1 MANQELL
8 KADYLFEV
16 SWEVCNK
23 VGGIYT
29 VISTKVPQILK
40 EHRNN
45 YFLIGPDV
53 WKETRDN
60 PEFIE
65 DKTLLGFWPEQA
77 AREGLRIRT
86 GRWNIEGKPIVILV
100 DFTPFF
106 QVKDKIFSIFWE
118 KFGLDSISGGWDYI
132 EPCLFGYAAARVIES
147 YYNFYLNASDKL
159 VAHFHEWMTGGGIL
173 YLRDRVPQAATVFT
187 THATVLGRTI
197 AGNKLPLYRDLKTF
211 NPDQVAREHN
221 VTAKFSLE
229 RSSAQQADAFT
240 VVSAI
245 TAEECTYLLGKSV
258 DLVTPNGFDDSFVP
272 NKDSF
277 ETKRQEAKDS
287 LFKVAE
293 AVLDRKIKRDSLLI
307 VNSGRYE
314 FGNKGI
320 DLFIDSLS
328 LLNEDANLKKDIIAF
343 ITVPAHQTGVRK
355 EVVDRLRDGIT
366 ETETEG
372 EYLTHCL
379 YNVDHDPVI
388 CRLKNKGLNNKS
400 SQHVQV
406 IFVPSYLD
414 GIDGIFDKSYY
425 DLLIGFDLSAF
436 PSYYEPWGY
445 TPLESIAFHVP
456 TVTTTLA
463 GFGLWMNEYAGAAE
477 NGVCVL
483 ERNEGNESSVIVG
496 MAKYFREYLDA
507 SAKARDAMRQSAFKL
522 SRLALWENLVEKYQ
536 QTYSIAIEK
545 SLKRF
550 EQYRLKRPIESGEPY
565 AFIKSNKPD
574 WRKILVKSDLPS
586 SLIPLQKIAKNV
598 WWSWNHEARQ
608 LFSMIDPELWE
619 AVNQNPVALIE
630 RMSLKTMQHLETD
643 QEFLTKLDEV
653 YTKFQNY
660 MQEAE
665 DKPAMQIAYFSME
678 FGLHDSIQ
686 IYSGGLGILAGD
698 YLKEASDCNY
708 NMIGVGLLYRFGYF
722 RQHLTILGDQV
733 DNYSPQIFSQ
743 LPLTPVLNANGER
756 VKVSIALPG
765 RNLYAKVWRID
776 VGRIPLYLLDTDI
789 VDNSDADRS
798 ITHKL
803 YGGDWENRFKQELL
817 LGVGGIR
824 LLEALDIKPDLYHCN
839 EGHAA
844 FIGVERLR
852 ILVQEKGLTFAE
864 AVEVVR
870 SSNLFT
876 THTPVPAGHD
886 AFTEDILRTYIP
898 HYADRLGIS
907 WSAFMNLGR
916 FVENKSD
923 EKFSMSVL
931 AAKLSQEMNG
941 VSAIHGRVSRELFA
955 PLFDGYYPE
964 ELYIGHVTNG
974 VHFPTWAAWKW
985 QKLYKQE
992 FGEDFLNDQSNPVY
1006 WQKIHNVPSERI
1018 WKIRNTLRVELVEFI
1033 RTRVRNDMTNRQE
1046 SPKQILQVSE
1056 TLDPNALTI
1065 GFARRFATYKRA
1077 HLLFSNLD
1085 RLAEILN
1092 NKKRPVQFIFAG
1104 KAHPADKAG
1113 QDLIRRIVEIS
1124 RQPAFAGKIVFVE
1137 NYDMQLGRRLV
1148 QGCDIWLNTPTRPLE
1163 ASGTSGEKAIM
1174 NGVVN
1179 FSVLDG
1185 WWAEGYTKESGW
1197 ALPEK
1202 STYDNSAFQ
1211 DELDA
1216 ELIYSIFEDEIIPT
1230 FYDRDKDKGDVP
1242 YKWVEYIKN
1251 TISEIAP
1258 KFTMKRMLDDYKDQY
1273 YVPMYVRKTELAEN
1287 NYERAFE
1294 LTSWKRRILR
1304 TWEFITLVDVKVP
1317 ESSMRSLK
1325 LGERY
1330 QVELQLDLKDLH
1342 STDVGVEILFGK
1354 KKNDQMEELLDVVEL
1369 HAVEENGGI
1378 VRYAADIDAA
1388 ITGVFDFAFRVFPTN
1403 PLLPHRQDFNLVRWM

>member
-1 MANQELL
+1 MSSQELL

-40 EHRNN
+40 EHLNN
-45 YFLIGPDV
+45 YVLIGPDV
-53 WKETRDN
+53 WKETREN

-65 DKTLLGFWPEQA
+65 DKSILGVWPEQA

-106 QVKDKIFSIFWE
+106 QVKDKIFTTYWE

-147 YYNFYLNASDKL
+147 YYNYYLNASDKL

-173 YLRDRVPQAATVFT
+173 YLRDRVPQAASVFT

-211 NPDQVAREHN
+211 QPDQIARDHN

-245 TAEECTYLLGKSV
+245 TGEECTYLLGKSV
-258 DLVTPNGFDDSFVP
+258 DLITPNGFDDSFVP
-272 NKDSF
+272 ADDVF
-277 ETKRQEAKDS
+277 EVKREEAKAS
-287 LFKVAE
+287 LFSVAE
-293 AVLDRKIKRDSLLI
+293 AVLNRKINRDSLLI

-328 LLNEDANLKKDIIAF
+328 LLNEDKDLQKDIIAF
-343 ITVPAHQTGVRK
+343 ITVPAHQTGARK
-355 EVVDRLRDGIT
+355 EVVDRLKEGIT
-366 ETETEG
+366 EAETEG
-372 EYLTHCL
+372 EYLTHNL
-379 YNVDHDPVI
+379 YDVDHDQII
-388 CRLKNKGLNNKS
+388 CRVKGKGLNNS
-400 SQHVQV
+400 LAQHVQV

-414 GIDGIFDKSYY
+414 GADGIFDKTYY
-425 DLLIGFDLSAF
+425 ELLIGFDLSAF

-477 NGVCVL
+477 KGVCVL
-483 ERNEGNESSVIVG
+483 ERNDENEAVVVVG
-496 MAKYFREYLDA
+496 MAKYFKEYTEA
-507 SAKARDAMRQSAFKL
+507 SDVERDAIRQSAYEL
-522 SRLALWENLVEKYQ
+522 SRLALWKNLIENYKK
-536 QTYSIAIEK
+536 TYSIALEK
-545 SLKRF
+545 TLKRF
-550 EQYRLKRPIESGEPY
+550 DRYRLKRPTEIGEPY
-565 AFIKSNKPD
+565 AFVKSNKPE
-574 WRKILVKSDLPS
+574 WRRVLVKSVMPS
-586 SLIPLQKIAKNV
+586 YLTNLQKIAKNL

-608 LFSMIDPELWE
+608 LFNMIDPVLWE
-619 AVNQNPVALIE
+619 SVNQNPVALIE
-630 RMSLKTMQHLETD
+630 RMSLKTMQNLETN
-643 QEFLTKLDEV
+643 QEFLAKLDEV
-653 YTKFQNY
+653 NTKFENY
-660 MQEAE
+660 MQDAE
-665 DKPAMQIAYFSME
+665 NKPAMQVAYFSME
-678 FGLHDSIQ
+678 FGLHNSIQ

-698 YLKEASDCNY
+698 YLKEASDSNF
-708 NMIGVGLLYRFGYF
+708 NMIGVGLLYRYGYF
-722 RQHLTILGDQV
+722 RQQLTILGDQI
-733 DNYSPQIFSQ
+733 DNYTRQTFSQ
-743 LPLTPVLNANGER
+743 LPLIPVRNAAGER
-756 VKVSIALPG
+756 VKVTIVLPG
-765 RNLYAKVWRID
+765 RNLYAKVWRLD
-776 VGRIPLYLLDTDI
+776 VGRIPLYLLDADI
-789 VDNSDADRS
+789 ADNSDADRS
-798 ITHKL
+798 ITYKL

-844 FIGVERLR
+844 FISVERLR

-916 FVENKSD
+916 FVEDKSD

-941 VSAIHGRVSRELFA
+941 VSAIHGRVTREMFA
-955 PLFDGYYPE
+955 PLFDGYYPN

-974 VHFPTWAAWKW
+974 VHYYTWTAWKW

-992 FGEDFLNDQSNPVY
+992 FGEEFLADQSNPEY
-1006 WQKIHNVPSERI
+1006 WQKIHNVPGEAI
-1018 WKIRNTLRVELVEFI
+1018 WKIRNALREELVEFI
-1033 RTRVRNDMTNRQE
+1033 RARVRTDMTARQE
-1046 SPKQILQVSE
+1046 SPKQILKVSE
-1056 TLDPNALTI
+1056 SLDSNALTI

-1085 RLAEILN
+1085 RLSEIVN
-1092 NKKRPVQFIFAG
+1092 NKQKPVQFIFAG

-1124 RQPAFAGKIVFVE
+1124 RQPAFTGKIVFVE
-1137 NYDMQLGRRLV
+1137 NYDMQLGRQLV

-1185 WWAEGYTKESGW
+1185 WWAEGYTKDAGW

-1202 STYDNSAFQ
+1202 ATYDNSAFQ

-1216 ELIYSIFEDEIIPT
+1216 ELIYSILEEEIIPT
-1230 FYDRDKDKGDVP
+1230 FYDRSNNVP
-1242 YKWVEYIKN
+1242 RKWINYIKN
-1251 TISEIAP
+1251 TISDIAP
-1258 KFTMKRMLDDYKDQY
+1258 KFTMKRMLDDYRDAY
-1273 YVPMYVRKTELAEN
+1273 YMPMYIRNAQLVEN
-1287 NYERAFE
+1287 NFEKAFE
-1294 LTSWKRRILR
+1294 LTSWKRKVLRI
-1304 TWEFITLVDVKVP
+1304 WEFISLVDTKVP
-1317 ESSMRSLK
+1317 DSKQSPFK

-1330 QVELQLDLKDLH
+1330 PVEIVLDLKDLR

-1354 KKNDQMEELLDVVEL
+1354 KRNDQMEDLLNVVEL
-1369 HAVEENGGI
+1369 HPVEVNGGI
-1378 VRYAADIDAA
+1378 VRYAAEVDATM
-1388 ITGVFDFAFRVFPTN
+1388 TGVFDYVFRVFPTN